1 MKSEE
6 EEEDEGKYIAAHSLV
21 KKRVSKAAT
30 KLSESND
37 MMIPKKDTKSAVK
50 KEGGDTG

>member
-6 EEEDEGKYIAAHSLV
+6 DNEDEGEYIAAHSYV

-50 KEGGDTG
+50 KEGGDPG